1 MRKNLLAILLPSC
14 LICFSCSTAP
24 KKTDTEAI
32 KKEIVKAEKDFETMA
47 AEKGVAEAFAYFA
60 DSNAVIKRQ
69 NDTLIHG
76 KEAIRNYYSN
86 PAYKNAVAKWA
97 PDFVD
102 VSATGDFAYT
112 YGKYTWEFKDSAMKS
127 NFFSGVFHT
136 VWKRQA
142 DGNWRYVWD

>member
-1 MRKNLLAILLPSC
+1 MRKNILAVILPCCLL
-14 LICFSCSTAP
+14 CFSCSTTPA
-24 KKTDTEAI
+24 KTDTEAI

-47 AEKGVAEAFAYFA
+47 GEKGVAEAFAFFA

-69 NDTLIHG
+69 NDSLIHG
-76 KEAIRNYYSN
+76 KEGIRNYYMN

-102 VSATGDFAYT
+102 VSANGDLAYT

-127 NFFSGVFHT
+127 NFYSGVFHT
-136 VWKRQA
+136 VWKKQA
-142 DGNWRYVWD
+142 DGSWKYVWD